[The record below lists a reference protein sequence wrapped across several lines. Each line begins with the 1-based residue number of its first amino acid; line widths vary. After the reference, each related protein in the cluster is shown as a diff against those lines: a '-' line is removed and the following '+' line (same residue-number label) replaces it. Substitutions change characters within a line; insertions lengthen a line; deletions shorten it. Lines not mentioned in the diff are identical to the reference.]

1 MPDRFLAP
9 NHADI
14 LLFRIESSRNV
25 SHIVLNHTDTRTS
38 DRFRGHF
45 IAPDQLPR
53 VRTALLGLTLFG
65 GLLVWVAFS
74 LGLIPHGEHL
84 LVKLRVV
91 TSVTW
96 LYALIQM
103 ADLKVW
109 HSRFVRRRRASSR
122 IPEALEGWLLGQ
134 LVAWFGMGYYALT
147 NDARWF
153 AAGVLFL
160 LASFAVFPIR
170 DER

>member
-1 MPDRFLAP
+1 M
-9 NHADI
+9 
-14 LLFRIESSRNV
+14 LFGIESSRNV
-25 SHIVLNHTDTRTS
+25 SHIVLNQPNSRTS
-38 DRFRGHF
+38 EPFRGHF
-45 IAPDQLPR
+45 IALDQLPR

-74 LGLIPHGEHL
+74 LGLIPRGGHL

-91 TSVTW
+91 VGMTW

-103 ADLKVW
+103 ADLKIW
-109 HSRFVRRRRASSR
+109 HSRFVQRRRAASR

-134 LVAWFGMGYYALT
+134 LIAWFGMAYYALT

-153 AAGVLFL
+153 VAGVLCL

-170 DER
+170 DEH

>member
-1 MPDRFLAP
+1 ML
-9 NHADI
+9 
-14 LLFRIESSRNV
+14 
-25 SHIVLNHTDTRTS
+25 
-38 DRFRGHF
+38 G
-45 IAPDQLPR
+45 PDQLSR
-53 VRTALLGLTLFG
+53 LRTALLGLTLFA

-74 LGLIPHGEHL
+74 LGVIPRGGHL

-91 TSVTW
+91 VGMTW
-96 LYALIQM
+96 LYALIHM
-103 ADLKVW
+103 ADIKVW
-109 HSRFVRRRRASSR
+109 HSRLVQRRRATSR

-134 LVAWFGMGYYALT
+134 LIAWFGMAYYALT

>member
-1 MPDRFLAP
+1 
-9 NHADI
+9 
-14 LLFRIESSRNV
+14 
-25 SHIVLNHTDTRTS
+25 
-38 DRFRGHF
+38 
-45 IAPDQLPR
+45 
-53 VRTALLGLTLFG
+53 LFG

-74 LGLIPHGEHL
+74 LGLIPRGGHL

-91 TSVTW
+91 VGMTW

-103 ADLKVW
+103 ADLKIW
-109 HSRFVRRRRASSR
+109 HSRFVQRRRAASR

-134 LVAWFGMGYYALT
+134 LIAWFGMAYYALT

-153 AAGVLFL
+153 VAGVLCL

-170 DER
+170 DEH

>member
-1 MPDRFLAP
+1 MP
-9 NHADI
+9 NH
-14 LLFRIESSRNV
+14 SN
-25 SHIVLNHTDTRTS
+25 TTTS
-38 DRFRGHF
+38 EQFSGHLV
-45 IAPDQLPR
+45 ASDQLPR
-53 VRTALLGLTLFG
+53 LRAALLGLTLFG

-91 TSVTW
+91 VGVTW
-96 LYALIQM
+96 LYALIHI
-103 ADLKVW
+103 ADLKIW
-109 HSRFVRRRRASSR
+109 RSRFVQRRRATSR

-134 LVAWFGMGYYALT
+134 LMAWFGMAYYALT

-153 AAGVLFL
+153 AAGLLLL